1 MIEVEI
7 DDEAWSEEVADV
19 VAVVER
25 AASVALGDT
34 VGDVVVLLADDGH
47 VQQINGHFRDKDR
60 PTNVLSF
67 PAPDSARPHLGD
79 LILAYGVC
87 AAEATEQGKS
97 LSDHVSHLTIHGV
110 LHLLGH
116 DHEIDDE
123 AEAMEAEERRLLA
136 SLGIADPYS
145 VNEPDRA

>member
-7 DDEAWSEEVADV
+7 DDGAWSAALPDVA
-19 VAVVER
+19 AVVER
-25 AASVALGDT
+25 AASLALGDT
-34 VGDVVVLLADDGH
+34 RSDVVILLADDAH
-47 VQQINGHFRDKDR
+47 VQQINAQFRDKDR

-87 AAEATEQGKS
+87 SAEAAEQGKS
-97 LSDHVSHLTIHGV
+97 LSDHLSHLTIHGV

-116 DHEIDDE
+116 DHEADDE
-123 AEAMEAEERRLLA
+123 AEAMEGEERRLLA

-145 VNEPDRA
+145 VDEPDRA

>member
-1 MIEVEI
+1 MIEVEV
-7 DDEAWSEEVADV
+7 DDEAWSEAVDDV
-19 VAVVER
+19 VAVVES
-25 AASVALGDT
+25 AASVALGNT
-34 VGDVVVLLADDGH
+34 AGDIVILLADDGH
-47 VQQINGHFRDKDR
+47 VQQINGQFRDKNR

-87 AAEATEQGKS
+87 AAEAVEQGKS
-97 LSDHVSHLTIHGV
+97 LSDHLSHLTIHGV

-136 SLGIADPYS
+136 SLGIADPYRAD
-145 VNEPDRA
+145 EPDHA

>member
-1 MIEVEI
+1 MIEVEV
-7 DDEAWSEEVADV
+7 DDEAWSKAVADV

-25 AASVALGDT
+25 AASVALGDNA
-34 VGDVVVLLADDGH
+34 GDIVILLADDGH
-47 VQQINGHFRDKDR
+47 VQQINGQFRDKDR
-60 PTNVLSF
+60 ATNVLSF
-67 PAPDSARPHLGD
+67 PAPESVRPHLGD

-87 AAEATEQGKS
+87 AAEAVEQGKS
-97 LSDHVSHLTIHGV
+97 LSDHLSHLTIHGV

-136 SLGIADPYS
+136 SLGIADPYRAD
-145 VNEPDRA
+145 EPDRT

>member
-7 DDEAWSEEVADV
+7 DDEAWQDAVADV
-19 VAVVER
+19 GRVVER

-34 VGDVVVLLADDGH
+34 EGDVVVLLADDAH
-47 VQQINGHFRDKDR
+47 VQQINAQFRDKDR

-87 AAEATEQGKS
+87 AAEAVEQGKS
-97 LSDHVSHLTIHGV
+97 LSDHLSHLIIHGV

-116 DHEIDDE
+116 DHQADDE

-136 SLGIADPYS
+136 SLGIADPYRADD
-145 VNEPDRA
+145 PDHA

>member
-7 DDEAWSEEVADV
+7 DDKAWSEAVAN
-19 VAVVER
+19 VASIVER
-25 AASVALGDT
+25 AASAALGDT
-34 VGDVVVLLADDGH
+34 AGDVVILLADDVH
-47 VQQINGHFRDKDR
+47 VQQINGQFRDKDR

-67 PAPDSARPHLGD
+67 PAPDSALPHLGD

-87 AAEATEQGKS
+87 AAEAAEQGKS
-97 LSDHVSHLTIHGV
+97 LSDHLSHLTIHGV

-116 DHEIDDE
+116 DHEIDNE

-136 SLGIADPYS
+136 RLGIADPYRAD
-145 VNEPDRA
+145 EPDRA

>member
-7 DDEAWSEEVADV
+7 DDDAWSEALPEVA
-19 VAVVER
+19 AVVER
-25 AASVALGDT
+25 AALLALGDT
-34 VGDVVVLLADDGH
+34 QGDVVILLADDAH
-47 VQQINGHFRDKDR
+47 VQQINAQFRDKDR

-87 AAEATEQGKS
+87 AAEAAEQGKS
-97 LSDHVSHLTIHGV
+97 LSDHLSHLIVHGV

-116 DHEIDDE
+116 DHEVEDE
-123 AEAMEAEERRLLA
+123 AEAMEVEERRLLA
-136 SLGIADPYS
+136 RLGIADPYS
-145 VNEPDRA
+145 VDEPDRA

>member
-7 DDEAWSEEVADV
+7 DDEAWSEAVADV
-19 VAVVER
+19 AVVVER
-25 AASVALGDT
+25 AASVALGGT
-34 VGDVVVLLADDGH
+34 AGDIVILLADDGH
-47 VQQINGHFRDKDR
+47 VQQINGQFRDKDR

-87 AAEATEQGKS
+87 AAEAVEQGKS
-97 LSDHVSHLTIHGV
+97 LSDHLSHLTIHGV

-116 DHEIDDE
+116 DHEADDE
-123 AEAMEAEERRLLA
+123 TEAMEAEERRLLA
-136 SLGIADPYS
+136 SLGIADPYRAD
-145 VNEPDRA
+145 EPDRA

>member
-7 DDEAWSEEVADV
+7 DDDAWSEALPDTA
-19 VAVVER
+19 AVVER
-25 AASVALGDT
+25 AASLALGDT
-34 VGDVVVLLADDGH
+34 QGDIVILLADDVH
-47 VQQINGHFRDKDR
+47 VQQINAQFRDKDR

-87 AAEATEQGKS
+87 AAEAAQQGKS
-97 LSDHVSHLTIHGV
+97 LSDHLSHLTIHGV

-116 DHEIDDE
+116 DHEVEDD
-123 AEAMEAEERRLLA
+123 AETMEAEERRLLA

-145 VNEPDRA
+145 VDEPDRA

>member
-7 DDEAWSEEVADV
+7 DDEAWSEAVADV
-19 VAVVER
+19 AVVVER

-34 VGDVVVLLADDGH
+34 AGDVVILLADDGH
-47 VQQINGHFRDKDR
+47 VQQINGQFRDKER

-87 AAEATEQGKS
+87 AAEAVEQGKS
-97 LSDHVSHLTIHGV
+97 LSDHLSHLTIHGV

-123 AEAMEAEERRLLA
+123 ADAMEAEERRLLA
-136 SLGIADPYS
+136 SLGIADPYRAD
-145 VNEPDRA
+145 EPD

>member
-7 DDEAWSEEVADV
+7 DEEAWSEAVPDVAE
-19 VAVVER
+19 VVEK
-25 AASVALGDT
+25 AASLALGDT
-34 VGDVVVLLADDGH
+34 AGDVVILLADDAH
-47 VQQINGHFRDKDR
+47 VQQINGQFRDKNR

-87 AAEATEQGKS
+87 AAEAVEQGKS
-97 LSDHVSHLTIHGV
+97 LSDHLSHLTIHGV

-123 AEAMEAEERRLLA
+123 AETMEAEERRLLA
-136 SLGIADPYS
+136 SLGIADPYRAD
-145 VNEPDRA
+145 EPDRA

>member
-7 DDEAWSEEVADV
+7 DEPAWSEALPDVA
-19 VAVVER
+19 AVVER
-25 AASVALGDT
+25 AASVALGD
-34 VGDVVVLLADDGH
+34 VGGDVVVLLADDAH
-47 VQQINGHFRDKDR
+47 ISQINAQFRERDR

-87 AAEATEQGKS
+87 AAEAVEQGKS
-97 LSDHVSHLTIHGV
+97 LSDHLSHLTVHGV

-116 DHEIDDE
+116 DHEMDDE
-123 AEAMEAEERRLLA
+123 AEAMEAEECRLLA
-136 SLGIADPYS
+136 SLGIADPYRS
-145 VNEPDRA
+145 DEPDRT

>member
-7 DDEAWSEEVADV
+7 DDDAWSEALPDV
-19 VAVVER
+19 TTVVER
-25 AASVALGDT
+25 AALLALGDIQ
-34 VGDVVVLLADDGH
+34 GDVVILLADDAH
-47 VQQINGHFRDKDR
+47 VQQINAQFRDKDR

-87 AAEATEQGKS
+87 AAEATQHGKS
-97 LSDHVSHLTIHGV
+97 LSDHLSHLTVHGV

-116 DHEIDDE
+116 DHEVEDE

-145 VNEPDRA
+145 VDEPDRA

>member
-1 MIEVEI
+1 MIEVEV
-7 DDEAWSEEVADV
+7 DDGTWSAALPDVAV
-19 VAVVER
+19 VVER
-25 AASVALGDT
+25 AASLALGDT
-34 VGDVVVLLADDGH
+34 RGDVVILLADDAH
-47 VQQINGHFRDKDR
+47 VQRINAQFRDKDR

-87 AAEATEQGKS
+87 AAEAAEQGKT

-116 DHEIDDE
+116 DHDIEAE

>member
-1 MIEVEI
+1 MIEVEV
-7 DDEAWSEEVADV
+7 DDEAWSKAAPDV

-34 VGDVVVLLADDGH
+34 VGDVVVLLADDAH
-47 VQQINGHFRDKDR
+47 VQQINGQFRDKDR

-87 AAEATEQGKS
+87 AAEAAEQGKS
-97 LSDHVSHLTIHGV
+97 LSDHLSHLTIHGV
-110 LHLLGH
+110 LHLLGY

-123 AEAMEAEERRLLA
+123 AEAMEADERRLLA
-136 SLGIADPYS
+136 SLGIADPYRAD
-145 VNEPDRA
+145 EPDRT

>member
-7 DDEAWSEEVADV
+7 DEPAWSKALPDVA
-19 VAVVER
+19 AVVEM
-25 AASVALGDT
+25 AASLALGD
-34 VGDVVVLLADDGH
+34 VEGDVVVLLADDAH
-47 VQQINGHFRDKDR
+47 VQQINAQFRERNR

-67 PAPDSARPHLGD
+67 PAPESARPHLGD
-79 LILAYGVC
+79 LIMAHGVC

-97 LSDHVSHLTIHGV
+97 LSDHLSHLTIHGV

-123 AEAMEAEERRLLA
+123 AETMEAEERRLLA
-136 SLGIADPYS
+136 SLGIADPYRAD
-145 VNEPDRA
+145 EPDRT

>member
-7 DDEAWSEEVADV
+7 DDEAWSETLPDVA
-19 VAVVER
+19 AVVGR
-25 AASVALGDT
+25 AASLALGD
-34 VGDVVVLLADDGH
+34 VEGDVVVLLADDAH
-47 VQQINGHFRDKDR
+47 VRQINAQFRERDR

-87 AAEATEQGKS
+87 AAEAAEQGKS
-97 LSDHVSHLTIHGV
+97 LSDHLSHLTVHGV

-116 DHEIDDE
+116 DHAIDDQ
-123 AEAMEAEERRLLA
+123 AEMMEAEERRLLA
-136 SLGIADPYS
+136 SLGIADPYR
-145 VNEPDRA
+145 VDEPDRT

>member
-7 DDEAWSEEVADV
+7 DDGAWSAALPDVA
-19 VAVVER
+19 AVVER
-25 AASVALGDT
+25 AASLALGDT
-34 VGDVVVLLADDGH
+34 RGDVVILLADDAH
-47 VQQINGHFRDKDR
+47 VQQINAQFRDKDR

-87 AAEATEQGKS
+87 AAEAAEQGKS
-97 LSDHVSHLTIHGV
+97 LSDHLSHMTVHGV

-116 DHEIDDE
+116 DHEIDNE

-145 VNEPDRA
+145 VDEPDRA

>member
-7 DDEAWSEEVADV
+7 EDDAWSEAMPEVA
-19 VAVVER
+19 AVVER
-25 AASVALGDT
+25 AALLALGDIQ
-34 VGDVVVLLADDGH
+34 GDVVILLADDAH
-47 VQQINGHFRDKDR
+47 VQQINAQFRDRDR

-79 LILAYGVC
+79 LILAHGVC
-87 AAEATEQGKS
+87 AAEAAQQGKS
-97 LSDHVSHLTIHGV
+97 LWDHLSHLTIHGV

-116 DHEIDDE
+116 DHEVEDE

-145 VNEPDRA
+145 VDEPDRA

>member
-7 DDEAWSEEVADV
+7 DDDAWTKALPESA
-19 VAVVER
+19 ALVER
-25 AASVALGDT
+25 AASLALGD
-34 VGDVVVLLADDGH
+34 VEGNVVILLADDPH
-47 VQQINGHFRDKDR
+47 VQQINAQFRERDR

-87 AAEATEQGKS
+87 AAEAVEQGKS
-97 LSDHVSHLTIHGV
+97 LSDHLSHLTVHGV

-116 DHEIDDE
+116 DHEMDDE
-123 AEAMEAEERRLLA
+123 AEAMESEERRLLA
-136 SLGIADPYS
+136 SLGIADPYRHD
-145 VNEPDRA
+145 EPDRP

>member
-7 DDEAWSEEVADV
+7 DDEAWSEAVADV
-19 VAVVER
+19 AVVVER
-25 AASVALGDT
+25 AASMALGDT
-34 VGDVVVLLADDGH
+34 VGDVVVLLADDAH
-47 VQQINGHFRDKDR
+47 VQQINGQFRDKNR

-87 AAEATEQGKS
+87 AAEAVEQGKS
-97 LSDHVSHLTIHGV
+97 LSDHLSHLIIHGV

-123 AEAMEAEERRLLA
+123 AEVMEAEERRLLA
-136 SLGIADPYS
+136 SLGIADPYRAD
-145 VNEPDRA
+145 EPD

>member
-7 DDEAWSEEVADV
+7 DDDAWIKALADV
-19 VAVVER
+19 AVVVER
-25 AASVALGDT
+25 AASLALGD
-34 VGDVVVLLADDGH
+34 VEGDVVVLLADDTH
-47 VQQINGHFRDKDR
+47 VCQINAQFRDKDR
-60 PTNVLSF
+60 STNVLSF

-87 AAEATEQGKS
+87 AAEAVEQGKS
-97 LSDHVSHLTIHGV
+97 LSDHLSHLTIHGV

-116 DHEIDDE
+116 DHEIEDE

-136 SLGIADPYS
+136 SLGIADPYRA
-145 VNEPDRA
+145 NEPDRP

>member
-7 DDEAWSEEVADV
+7 DDEAWSKAVADV

-25 AASVALGDT
+25 AASVALRDT
-34 VGDVVVLLADDGH
+34 AGDVVVLLADDAH
-47 VQQINGHFRDKDR
+47 VQHINGQFRDKDR

-87 AAEATEQGKS
+87 AAEAMEQGKS
-97 LSDHVSHLTIHGV
+97 LSDHLSHLTIHGV
-110 LHLLGH
+110 LHLLGYH
-116 DHEIDDE
+116 HEIDDE

>member
-7 DDEAWSEEVADV
+7 DDDAWSDALPEV

-25 AASVALGDT
+25 TALLALGDIQ
-34 VGDVVVLLADDGH
+34 GDVVILLADDAH
-47 VQQINGHFRDKDR
+47 VQQINAQFRDKDR

-87 AAEATEQGKS
+87 AAEAAQQGKS
-97 LSDHVSHLTIHGV
+97 LSDHLNHLTIHGV

-116 DHEIDDE
+116 DHEDEAE
-123 AEAMEAEERRLLA
+123 AEAMEVEERRLLA

-145 VNEPDRA
+145 VDEPDRA

>member
-7 DDEAWSEEVADV
+7 DDEAWSEAVADV
-19 VAVVER
+19 AVVVER
-25 AASVALGDT
+25 AASVALGGT
-34 VGDVVVLLADDGH
+34 AGDIVILLADDGH
-47 VQQINGHFRDKDR
+47 VQQINGQFRDKDR

-87 AAEATEQGKS
+87 AAEAVEQGKS
-97 LSDHVSHLTIHGV
+97 LSDHLSHLTIHGV

-116 DHEIDDE
+116 DHEADDE

-136 SLGIADPYS
+136 SLGIADPYRAD
-145 VNEPDRA
+145 EPDRA

>member
-7 DDEAWSEEVADV
+7 DDEAWSEAVADV
-19 VAVVER
+19 VAVVGR

-34 VGDVVVLLADDGH
+34 AGDVVILLADDGH
-47 VQQINGHFRDKDR
+47 VKQINGQFRDKDR

-87 AAEATEQGKS
+87 AAEAAEQGKT
-97 LSDHVSHLTIHGV
+97 LSAHLSHLTIHGV

-116 DHEIDDE
+116 DHETDDE

>member
-7 DDEAWSEEVADV
+7 DDDAWSEALPEVA
-19 VAVVER
+19 AVVER
-25 AASVALGDT
+25 AALLALGDT
-34 VGDVVVLLADDGH
+34 QGDVVILLADDAN
-47 VQQINGHFRDKDR
+47 VQQINAQFRDKDR

-87 AAEATEQGKS
+87 AAEAAQQGKS
-97 LSDHVSHLTIHGV
+97 LSDHLSHLTIHGV
-110 LHLLGH
+110 LHLMGH
-116 DHEIDDE
+116 DHEVVDE
-123 AEAMEAEERRLLA
+123 AEAMEVEERRLLA

-145 VNEPDRA
+145 VDEPDRA

>member
-7 DDEAWSEEVADV
+7 DEAAWSEALPDVA
-19 VAVVER
+19 AVVER
-25 AASVALGDT
+25 VASMALGD
-34 VGDVVVLLADDGH
+34 VEGNVVILLADDAQ
-47 VQQINGHFRDKDR
+47 VQLINGQFRERDR

-97 LSDHVSHLTIHGV
+97 LSDHLSHLTIHGV

-116 DHEIDDE
+116 DHEMDDE
-123 AEAMEAEERRLLA
+123 AEAMESEERRLLA
-136 SLGIADPYS
+136 SLGIADPYRQD
-145 VNEPDRA
+145 EPDRP